1 MCQSFPV
8 RLQTSQDNELTKQ
21 LIKLLDLDPQKVFL
35 TKNAPLALADL
46 FSIAMADGYNHL
58 RTAPIL
64 GAESPQIDP
73 TQSIFEILDRE
84 QDITLVHPYQSYR
97 PVVRFI
103 EEAARDPHVLA
114 IKQTLY
120 RTANNSQIVDA
131 LIHAAKS
138 GKQVTALVELKA
150 RFDEAHNLDRA
161 EELRR
166 AGAQVIYG
174 VKGLK
179 THAKVTLVIRNEDG
193 KLKRYV

>member
-1 MCQSFPV
+1 
-8 RLQTSQDNELTKQ
+8 
-21 LIKLLDLDPQKVFL
+21 
-35 TKNAPLALADL
+35 
-46 FSIAMADGYNHL
+46 MADGYNHL
-58 RTAPIL
+58 RTAPIS

-73 TQSIFEILDRE
+73 TQSIFEILDHE

-150 RFDEAHNLDRA
+150 RFDEAHNLERA

-166 AGAQVIYG
+166 AWSPSYLRCQRPQNSRQSDPR
-174 VKGLK
+174 
-179 THAKVTLVIRNEDG
+179 HS
-193 KLKRYV
+193 